1 MAVGLD
7 ELGFRIGQARRDVGM
22 TQQEC
27 ASRAQM
33 GRTALAKIETG
44 ARRVGAVELARLAHA
59 LDMRLEWF
67 FEEPPPTV
75 VSRRGASEP
84 GIPIQQI
91 DRYVERFAR
100 EVTFLR
106 SIVDS
111 LDLEASPALPVP
123 TYPEDAERLATHVRA
138 RLGYEDG
145 QPALDLAGQAARI
158 GLLIF
163 SLDCGP
169 GAADGA
175 SVLLDRGGVA
185 VVNGDR
191 RLGRRRLTAAH
202 EIGHY
207 AVADEYSTDWNVLDT
222 SASRTEALI
231 DHFARALLLPA
242 RAIGDLWRTGHDT
255 RTSAVLI
262 AAKFR
267 VDMSTLARRLTE
279 LELASPDETAEVRAT
294 VTRKADIVEHE
305 LFVPNELEPPEL
317 PRVYVKAVLDAYRGE
332 EISAARA
339 LSFLIE
345 TWEEDDLPELPML
358 PAEAIWSFVSPP
370 FEEGGHSRL
379 RHRSSEPLC
388 PRRHP
393 RCSQGSC
400 G

>member
-1 MAVGLD
+1 
-7 ELGFRIGQARRDVGM
+7 
-22 TQQEC
+22 
-27 ASRAQM
+27 M
-33 GRTALAKIETG
+33 GRTVLAKIETG
-44 ARRVGAVELARLAHA
+44 ARRVGAVELARLADA

-67 FEEPPPTV
+67 FEEAPPTV
-75 VSRRGASEP
+75 VSRRGVAEP

-111 LDLEASPALPVP
+111 FDLAASPGLSVP
-123 TYPEDAERLATHVRA
+123 TDPADAERLATDVRA
-138 RLGYEDG
+138 RLGYEDD
-145 QPALDLAGQAARI
+145 QPALELVERAARM
-158 GLLIF
+158 GLLVF

-185 VVNGDR
+185 VVNGER

-222 SASRTEALI
+222 SVSRTEALI

-242 RAIGDLWRTGHDT
+242 GAMSALWRAREAT
-255 RTSAVLI
+255 RTASVLI
-262 AAKFR
+262 AAEFR

-294 VTRKADIVEHE
+294 VTRKADIVAHE

-317 PRVYVKAVLDAYRGE
+317 PRVYLKAVLDAYRGR

-339 LSFLIE
+339 LSFLLE
-345 TWEEDDLPELPML
+345 TWDEDDLPELPML
-358 PAEAIWSFVSPP
+358 PAEAIWSFVSSP
-370 FEEGGHSRL
+370 F
-379 RHRSSEPLC
+379 
-388 PRRHP
+388 
-393 RCSQGSC
+393 
-400 G
+400 